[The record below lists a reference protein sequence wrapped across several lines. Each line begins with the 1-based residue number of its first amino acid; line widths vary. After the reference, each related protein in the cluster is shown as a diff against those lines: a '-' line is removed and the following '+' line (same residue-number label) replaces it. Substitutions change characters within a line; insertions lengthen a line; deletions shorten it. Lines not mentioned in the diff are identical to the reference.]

1 MVYDSSLH
9 GNVNALL
16 LTYIGIQH
24 MFMKPTSGEE
34 FIRMPGIVITVGP
47 CKNKKVSFK
56 TVLNAMN
63 IFEIF
68 SCTKGT
74 RK

>member
-1 MVYDSSLH
+1 
-9 GNVNALL
+9 
-16 LTYIGIQH
+16 

-56 TVLNAMN
+56 TVFYAMK